1 MSISAVSPAIFS
13 LKTMTHRLI
22 AMLMLCLLSMSAAW
36 AEPYNE
42 DRFKT
47 LQAQNKL
54 ILVEVNAPWCPV
66 CQAQQKVLKYYQRKN
81 PDSGLHV
88 LTIDFDTQKD
98 LVRQFRAPRQSALFL
113 YAGADRVWFSVGEKR
128 THIITGQLEAA
139 RELLK

>member
-1 MSISAVSPAIFS
+1 MTISAAFPAFFSFNSISRRLFALAALCVLS
-13 LKTMTHRLI
+13 L
-22 AMLMLCLLSMSAAW
+22 ASAW

-128 THIITGQLEAA
+128 THIITGQIEAA

>member
-1 MSISAVSPAIFS
+1 MSISAVSPAFFAFS
-13 LKTMTHRLI
+13 AIAYRLMTC
-22 AMLMLCLLSMSAAW
+22 LMLCLVSMSMAW

-98 LVRQFRAPRQSALFL
+98 LVRQFRAPRQSAMFL
-113 YAGADRVWFSVGEKR
+113 YAGQDRVWFSVGEKR
-128 THIITGQLEAA
+128 THIITGQIEAA